1 MKRLVYKYMDN
12 LGNVMREFDS
22 EVSIK
27 IRNHYIREFTKGS
40 QFLDKKVGDV
50 LVIMIDS
57 GEELWI
63 YEEQSY

>member
-12 LGNVMREFDS
+12 LGNVMREFDT

-40 QFLDKKVGDV
+40 QFLDKKEGDV